1 MSQLARVL
9 GILPDL
15 NSDLRKRIFA
25 IVVFFIFSLASV
37 FSGTITAN
45 VSIQEAKRLQDELD
59 EEFQRMNDP
68 RFIFGNNLI
77 HTLVMFTPL
86 MGPVWGCFVLFNTG
100 RIIAFFSI
108 AEGVPAMLTF
118 MLLLI
123 NPILWL
129 ELGVYSTAMA
139 QSVLLLIRII
149 QRRGVRE
156 AIRTCIVITAC
167 VVVLLI
173 SAIAEWIIINA

>member
-1 MSQLARVL
+1 MVRVL
-9 GILPDL
+9 EILPDL
-15 NSDLRKRIFA
+15 NSDLRKRILA
-25 IVVFFIFSLASV
+25 IVVFFIVALASI
-37 FSGTITAN
+37 FSGAITTN
-45 VSIQEAKRLQDELD
+45 VSIQEAQSLRDELE

-108 AEGVPAMLTF
+108 TEEVPVMLMF
-118 MLLLI
+118 LVLLF

-139 QSVLLLIRII
+139 QSVILLLRII

-156 AIRTCIVITAC
+156 AVRTCIVITAC

-173 SAIAEWIIINA
+173 SAIAEWIIINV

>member
-1 MSQLARVL
+1 MARVL
-9 GILPDL
+9 GLLPDL

-25 IVVFFIFSLASV
+25 IVVFFIIALACV
-37 FSGTITAN
+37 FSGAITAN
-45 VSIQEAKRLQDELD
+45 VSIQEAQNFQDELK

-68 RFIFGNNLI
+68 RFIFGNNMI

-100 RIIAFFSI
+100 RIIALFSI
-108 AEGVPAMLTF
+108 AEGIPAILTF
-118 MLLLI
+118 MLLLF

-139 QSVLLLIRII
+139 HSVILLLRII

-167 VVVLLI
+167 VSVLLI
-173 SAIAEWIIINA
+173 SAIAEWIIINV